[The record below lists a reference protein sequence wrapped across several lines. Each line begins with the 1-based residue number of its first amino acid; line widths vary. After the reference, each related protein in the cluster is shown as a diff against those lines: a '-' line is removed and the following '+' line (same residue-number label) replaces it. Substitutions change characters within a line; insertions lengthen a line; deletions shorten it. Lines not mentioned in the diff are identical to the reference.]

1 MDIKKSVRNI
11 LSGIL
16 EISTEQANDIGVDDA
31 LDEKGLTS
39 LRFIDMI
46 VALEDTFN
54 IEVKDSDLIPR
65 KFNTISDITQ
75 MISKYTES
83 EDHPVSYKKVVFCD
97 CDNVLWTGV
106 SGEGDIRIEQEN
118 LDLQQTLV
126 GLTGRGVII
135 CLCSK
140 NDPENISEAFDKLPM
155 VLTWEHIVTSRVNY
169 KDKPDNIV
177 DMLTELNLL
186 SESAVFIDDS
196 DYELEY
202 VKHSLPEIT
211 TIKFNSSISIGEKL
225 NELFDTSSEIDR
237 TTQYKEQLERERL
250 HTKNISADEFN
261 ELLNT
266 EVQIRTA
273 DTSDIQRIAELT
285 QRTNQFNLS
294 AKHYTEDEIRS
305 FILGDSV
312 KIFVL
317 SASDKFGDMGIVG
330 CAIVA
335 FKEQSTTITDIF
347 LSCRVFGRGF
357 EERLLDTIRSQ
368 IAGAVYGVFN
378 QNNKNKKFSSF
389 YSERGVIPITD
400 I

>member
-1 MDIKKSVRNI
+1 MDAQRSIRDI
-11 LSGIL
+11 LCEIL
-16 EISTEQANDIGVDDA
+16 KISTEQANDIGVDDA

-39 LRFIDMI
+39 LRFIDLI

-155 VLTWEHIVTSRVNY
+155 VLTWEHIVTSRINY
-169 KDKPDNIV
+169 KDKPDNIM

-211 TIKFNSSISIGEKL
+211 ALKFRADNSIKDNL
-225 NELFDTSSEIDR
+225 NELFDNSSEIDR
-237 TTQYKEQLERERL
+237 TKQYKEQLERERL
-250 HTKNISADEFN
+250 HTKIISADEFN

-273 DTSDIQRIAELT
+273 DTADIQRIAELT

-294 AKHYTEDEIRS
+294 AKHYTENEIRS
-305 FILGDSV
+305 FILRDNL
-312 KIFVL
+312 KIIVL

-330 CAIVA
+330 CAIVF
-335 FKEQSTTITDIF
+335 FKDQNDIITDLF

-357 EERLLDTIRSQ
+357 EERMLDTIKSQ
-368 IAGAVYGVFN
+368 VNGAVYGIFN
-378 QNNKNKKFSSF
+378 RNNKNIKFSSF
-389 YSERGVIPITD
+389 YTEHGIIPITD
-400 I
+400 M

>member
-1 MDIKKSVRNI
+1 MDIKESVRNI

-140 NDPENISEAFDKLPM
+140 NDPENISEAFDKLPL

-266 EVQIRTA
+266 EASREPFIKTA
-273 DTSDIQRIAELT
+273 SAGHPLPQCSCIG
-285 QRTNQFNLS
+285 QRTHPKSAVKRCFTEFKKLS
-294 AKHYTEDEIRS
+294 AAALKISES
-305 FILGDSV
+305 KPFILPSV
-312 KIFVL
+312 
-317 SASDKFGDMGIVG
+317 
-330 CAIVA
+330 
-335 FKEQSTTITDIF
+335 
-347 LSCRVFGRGF
+347 
-357 EERLLDTIRSQ
+357 
-368 IAGAVYGVFN
+368 N
-378 QNNKNKKFSSF
+378 SF
-389 YSERGVIPITD
+389 PYND
-400 I
+400 

>member
-1 MDIKKSVRNI
+1 MDIKESVRNI

-16 EISTEQANDIGVDDA
+16 EISTGQANDIGVDDA

-65 KFNTISDITQ
+65 KFNTISDIAQ
-75 MISKYTES
+75 MISRYTES
-83 EDHPVSYKKVVFCD
+83 EDHPKSYKKVVFCD

-106 SGEGDIRIEQEN
+106 SGEESTHIEQDN
-118 LDLQQTLV
+118 LTLQHTLV
-126 GLTGRGVII
+126 DLTDRGAII

-169 KDKPDNIV
+169 KDKPDNIM

-211 TIKFNSSISIGEKL
+211 SLKFRAGNSIKDNL
-225 NELFDTSSEIDR
+225 NELFDNSSEIDR

-250 HTKNISADEFN
+250 HTKIISADEFN

-273 DTSDIQRIAELT
+273 DTADIQRIAELT

-305 FILGDSV
+305 FILRDNL
-312 KIFVL
+312 KIIVL

-330 CAIVA
+330 CAIVF
-335 FKEQSTTITDIF
+335 FKDQNDIITDLF

-357 EERLLDTIRSQ
+357 EERMLDTIKSQ
-368 IAGAVYGVFN
+368 VNGAVYGIFN
-378 QNNKNKKFSSF
+378 RNNKNIKFSSF
-389 YSERGVIPITD
+389 YTEHGIIPITD
-400 I
+400 M